1 MDLII
6 GTDSDT
12 KSRRRKAIKT
22 STGAS
27 TDMLNMV
34 KMVGKGRRAA
44 QLYMPASRMLL
55 HCGACYC
62 RWTMTQR
69 PRRPGGLPR
78 WALMRTEKF
87 PAHAKR

>member
-34 KMVGKGRRAA
+34 KMAGKGRRAA

-55 HCGACYC
+55 HCGAYVDNDAA
-62 RWTMTQR
+62 
-69 PRRPGGLPR
+69 G
-78 WALMRTEKF
+78 
-87 PAHAKR
+87 PAGRADCQDGR